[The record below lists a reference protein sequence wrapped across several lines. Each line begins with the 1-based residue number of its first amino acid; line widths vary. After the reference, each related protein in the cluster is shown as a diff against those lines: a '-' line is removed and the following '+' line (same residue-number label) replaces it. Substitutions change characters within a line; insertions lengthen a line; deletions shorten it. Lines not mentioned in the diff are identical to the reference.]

1 MCFSSHF
8 AFWAPCSRDC
18 GPTPVKEPVT
28 LKMQFLTLINFTAF
42 TLVCTEFGTTG
53 TRKEALHGVEL
64 LPFLVKFPGG
74 PA

>member
-1 MCFSSHF
+1 M
-8 AFWAPCSRDC
+8 
-18 GPTPVKEPVT
+18 T